1 MQKLISEY
9 EKVKKHGFTLDF
21 EYPTKAQRDHMNIV
35 NRDMSAAE
43 KDQVRKSKNSVANLI
58 DGLESGQIYLE
69 DLGEEQVLRLRA
81 LLEQREE

>member
-1 MQKLISEY
+1 
-9 EKVKKHGFTLDF
+9 
-21 EYPTKAQRDHMNIV
+21 MNIV

-43 KDQVRKSKNSVANLI
+43 KDHVRKSKSNVASLI

-81 LLEQREE
+81 LLEQKEE